1 MDVINSPF
9 SVWESRRTSAGDAG
23 LRAWGGTRAL
33 PLSHQKA
40 VNCALTPLIP
50 IQGSGMCVSL
60 GSGYCAE
67 PLGRWEREI
76 LRGRGLC
83 LGWTM
88 AKGSFS
94 SQTQIALGE
103 CAVGWQQCGAGV
115 CIFTHT
121 AFSDSSISGRVWSS
135 LVSLQVGGSQLCH
148 ICASCPCQV
157 LLLSQPCPSLTCPAL
172 CSCFNPK
179 QLPLLFL
186 GWFME

>member
-33 PLSHQKA
+33 PLSHQTA
-40 VNCALTPLIP
+40 VNCALTPPIP

-67 PLGRWEREI
+67 LLGRWEREI

-121 AFSDSSISGRVWSS
+121 AFSDSSISWQSLEFLGFSAGRRVPA
-135 LVSLQVGGSQLCH
+135 VPYLCLLPLPGPLCLLPLPGPAAVPALPQPH
-148 ICASCPCQV
+148 LPCS
-157 LLLSQPCPSLTCPAL
+157 LLLL
-172 CSCFNPK
+172 
-179 QLPLLFL
+179 
-186 GWFME
+186 